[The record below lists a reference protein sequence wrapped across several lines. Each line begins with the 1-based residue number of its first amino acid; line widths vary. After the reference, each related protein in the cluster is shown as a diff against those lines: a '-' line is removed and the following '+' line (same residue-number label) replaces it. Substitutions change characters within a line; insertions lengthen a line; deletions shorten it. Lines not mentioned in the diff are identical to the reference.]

1 MSFVVGHCW
10 GWPVDRQSQPIKP
23 PRFSWLR
30 LPCNFDW
37 NYINSNYYF
46 YYYYYY
52 YYYYYFM
59 KLIDMMSMVT
69 NEYSTWTTIN
79 CYEILINMLLQDPA
93 TQAVKQCTVN
103 PKKKK
108 REKFWPHMDYLEVSA
123 GVKICQFN
131 FFFWFFFSNS
141 PARINFLILRIIF

>member
-108 REKFWPHMDYLEVSA
+108 K
-123 GVKICQFN
+123 GKILASHGLLGGERWGKDLSIQ
-131 FFFWFFFSNS
+131 FFFLIFFFKFSS
-141 PARINFLILRIIF
+141 PN

>member
-1 MSFVVGHCW
+1 
-10 GWPVDRQSQPIKP
+10 
-23 PRFSWLR
+23 
-30 LPCNFDW
+30 
-37 NYINSNYYF
+37 
-46 YYYYYY
+46 
-52 YYYYYFM
+52 M

-108 REKFWPHMDYLEVSA
+108 KREKL
-123 GVKICQFN
+123 
-131 FFFWFFFSNS
+131 
-141 PARINFLILRIIF
+141 

>member
-1 MSFVVGHCW
+1 
-10 GWPVDRQSQPIKP
+10 
-23 PRFSWLR
+23 
-30 LPCNFDW
+30 
-37 NYINSNYYF
+37 
-46 YYYYYY
+46 
-52 YYYYYFM
+52 M

-108 REKFWPHMDYLEVSA
+108 K
-123 GVKICQFN
+123 GK
-131 FFFWFFFSNS
+131 NS
-141 PARINFLILRIIF
+141 SLTWITWR